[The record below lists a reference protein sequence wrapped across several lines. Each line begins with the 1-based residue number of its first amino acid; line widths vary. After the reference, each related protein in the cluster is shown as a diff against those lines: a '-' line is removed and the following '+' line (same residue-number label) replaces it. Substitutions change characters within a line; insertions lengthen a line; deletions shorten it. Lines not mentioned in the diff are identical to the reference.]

1 MVATDAPAEA
11 PIAPEWIACGGSVRS
26 VIDGTVVCPDGIF
39 SAWAHCIGCRLLTGA
54 DGDRDTERSCS
65 VIPAVTSAP
74 DQPESVTS
82 WGELVIELL

>member
-1 MVATDAPAEA
+1 MVATDAPAEG

-39 SAWAHCIGCRLLTGA
+39 SPWAHCIGCRFLAGA
-54 DGDRDTERSCS
+54 DGDREPERSCS
-65 VIPAVTSAP
+65 VTPAAMSAP
-74 DQPESVTS
+74 GRPESIES